1 MSLFKKPKKTM
12 QRRVFSA
19 MDEEQDERM
28 DVDEMPQSK
37 EKKRD
42 KNHDKD
48 KKSALLLS
56 FGDEGRLNY

>member
-1 MSLFKKPKKTM
+1 M

-19 MDEEQDERM
+19 VDEEQDEKM
-28 DVDEMPQSK
+28 DVDEMPPAK

-42 KNHDKD
+42 KTHDKD
-48 KKSALLLS
+48 KIKPTKASLLS